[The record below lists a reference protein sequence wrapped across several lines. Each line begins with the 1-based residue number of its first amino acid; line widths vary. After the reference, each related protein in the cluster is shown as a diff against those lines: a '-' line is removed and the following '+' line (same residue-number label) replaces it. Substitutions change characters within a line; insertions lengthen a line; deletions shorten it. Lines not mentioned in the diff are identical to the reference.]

1 MSRVPV
7 GLGSLQHMFEP
18 DDSLLNDAVREAAE
32 DVLTALVES
41 TVTCFDER
49 TADAMQTLMNAVG
62 AFYGYPPS
70 HIEPEEDPE

>member
-1 MSRVPV
+1 V
-7 GLGSLQHMFEP
+7 GIGSLQTMFEP
-18 DDSLLNDAVREAAE
+18 DTAALNDAVREAAE

-49 TADAMQTLMNAVG
+49 TADAVQTLMNAVG

-70 HIEPEEDPE
+70 HIEPEDEIE